1 MGSKL
6 GTADRIEGKRREPG
20 RMKRTKGSQKN
31 QAALVLLKSS
41 PSHVAPRFQA
51 LLRLPL
57 KSISCLR
64 IEKYSDFIGCSKF

>member
-31 QAALVLLKSS
+31 QAALVLPKAS
-41 PSHVAPRFQA
+41 PSHMAPRSREII
-51 LLRLPL
+51 LLPF
-57 KSISCLR
+57 KSILLPR
-64 IEKYSDFIGCSKF
+64 IEKYSGLISCS